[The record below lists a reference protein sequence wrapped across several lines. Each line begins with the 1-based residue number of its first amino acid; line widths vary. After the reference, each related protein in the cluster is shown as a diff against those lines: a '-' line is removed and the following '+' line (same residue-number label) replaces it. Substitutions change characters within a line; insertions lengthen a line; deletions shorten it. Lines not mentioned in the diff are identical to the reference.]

1 MDTME
6 KFWASANADNPE
18 LDAYIE
24 KSFNILDRIHE
35 LMAQEGIT
43 QRELAKRLGKNEAE
57 ISRWLNGSQNFTLKT
72 IVKLEVALRNDI
84 VSIPGKDSRTINRLK
99 KERIATHNRYSSYK
113 YQQVI
118 TSSQV
123 SADEPFA
130 A

>member
-18 LDAYIE
+18 MDAYIE

-35 LMAQEGIT
+35 LLAKEGIS
-43 QRELAKRLGKNEAE
+43 QRELASRLGKNEAE

-72 IVKLEVALRNDI
+72 IVKLEVALRGDI
-84 VSIPGKDSRTINRLK
+84 LAIPGKDSRTISRLREK
-99 KERIATHNRYSSYK
+99 ITLFHNRYSSYQ
-113 YQQVI
+113 YQQV
-118 TSSQV
+118 TTPSKA
-123 SADEPFA
+123 SADEPLA